1 MELVSPAL
9 AGGFFTTELLG
20 KSLATLSMFQFLSGY
35 WYFRYNLLQTFAF
48 NLHDT
53 GFLQSFSCFSE
64 SLLVK
69 LFFIP
74 HIY

>member
-35 WYFRYNLLQTFAF
+35 WTSWALCPAPPFLDLLQL
-48 NLHDT
+48 N
-53 GFLQSFSCFSE
+53 E
-64 SLLVK
+64 
-69 LFFIP
+69 
-74 HIY
+74 